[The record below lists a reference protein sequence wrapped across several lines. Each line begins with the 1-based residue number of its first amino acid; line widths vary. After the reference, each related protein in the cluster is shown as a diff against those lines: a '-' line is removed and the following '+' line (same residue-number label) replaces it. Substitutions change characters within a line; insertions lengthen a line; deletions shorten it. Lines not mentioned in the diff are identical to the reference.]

1 MPPFFSDSWFMSDE
15 TQAKMDGALDNFNKT
30 AEDYQALSKSVEN
43 NIGVVSESFNQ
54 LVTAAADPDGG
65 TLPQITSSLLKI
77 DGLLGVSED
86 DDGNGPP
93 TTIKDVITD
102 AASAEKSIVEASSTL
117 NNLSYIFGA
126 GMIAFLAMYAIK

>member
-15 TQAKMDGALDNFNKT
+15 TQAKMDDALDNFNKT

-65 TLPQITSSLLKI
+65 TLPQITSSLPFRPNSLHTAP
-77 DGLLGVSED
+77 GS
-86 DDGNGPP
+86 NPP
-93 TTIKDVITD
+93 SDV
-102 AASAEKSIVEASSTL
+102 
-117 NNLSYIFGA
+117 YFWR
-126 GMIAFLAMYAIK
+126 

>member
-43 NIGVVSESFNQ
+43 NIGVISESFNQ

-93 TTIKDVITD
+93 MHHNQRRYYRCGVCGEIN
-102 AASAEKSIVEASSTL
+102 SGSI
-117 NNLSYIFGA
+117 
-126 GMIAFLAMYAIK
+126 

>member
-15 TQAKMDGALDNFNKT
+15 TQAKMDDALDNFNKT

-86 DDGNGPP
+86 DDGTPG
-93 TTIKDVITD
+93 D
-102 AASAEKSIVEASSTL
+102 STL
-117 NNLSYIFGA
+117 CLCFEYKGTSKSKVLSF
-126 GMIAFLAMYAIK
+126 